1 MVEWLLFSA
10 KPYTPCLAASACLC
24 SGVVPL
30 GSPLPLPP
38 PTPAQA
44 LHPGGNSEPSCA
56 RVPFPSPHSQSPESR
71 MSSLDP
77 SLPFFLPLS
86 LLPAHFLS
94 LSTVQG
100 QGAVECL
107 VWKMIPILPHTH
119 SPWLSS
125 TPGGSSLVGERR
137 APLLSR
143 LALLWLIM
151 SSSTFSYT
159 HQSAWVP
166 FYKVPIHV
174 SCPFFYWVSSF
185 FFSL

>member
-1 MVEWLLFSA
+1 MPGVEDDSH
-10 KPYTPCLAASACLC
+10 
-24 SGVVPL
+24 
-30 GSPLPLPP
+30 P
-38 PTPAQA
+38 PT
-44 LHPGGNSEPSCA
+44 
-56 RVPFPSPHSQSPESR
+56 
-71 MSSLDP
+71 
-77 SLPFFLPLS
+77 
-86 LLPAHFLS
+86 
-94 LSTVQG
+94 
-100 QGAVECL
+100 
-107 VWKMIPILPHTH
+107 HTH

-143 LALLWLIM
+143 LALLWLLM

-185 FFSL
+185 FFSCRFASSWKMLDADSLLKLFVGKFTYNEMNHLKVYNSVTAGTFTVPLFTSKIFSSLQKKT